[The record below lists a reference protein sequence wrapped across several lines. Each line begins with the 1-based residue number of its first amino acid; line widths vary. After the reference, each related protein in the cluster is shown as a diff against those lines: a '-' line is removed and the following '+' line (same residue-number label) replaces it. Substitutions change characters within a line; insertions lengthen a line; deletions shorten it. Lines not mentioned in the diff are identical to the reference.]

1 MQLFGLRPMCFMALT
16 MLGTLGYT
24 QTSPFLIYGAE
35 NAKHF
40 RGSETK
46 YYYIVI
52 SGFISEHE
60 AHKVHRYIDSPFIS
74 FKIRPYQ
81 GAYFVRLGPIYS
93 AEEVRA
99 IGEQLSRM
107 PVARAKM
114 IRPVRHIAPVKT
126 NTWFHRT
133 RTIQRTKPVTPS
145 KRDWIE
151 TTRPK
156 PKPVSPTRTVGWVE
170 APRPKPNN
178 TPTAN
183 VELRHQGLNPTYGA
197 RTSLPTTP
205 VKSIKPTSMSTTK
218 AMTASMKD
226 SLSWLAGH
234 RVFSISGGAAWA
246 QNSGTQTLY
255 LQPIVFQTYATTP
268 STETV
273 GVADVFLGLQ
283 YDLPHKLQGQ
293 IGLALGVTSN
303 INRSGNIWEQALRDF
318 DNYTYSYT
326 INQTR
331 IALKGKLITAPM
343 YYQLSPY
350 VSATAGI
357 ALNKA
362 SGFIS
367 TPKIEEESE
376 QPPFA
381 SNTSTSFTYTLGAGI
396 QRAINSNWSVAGGY
410 EFSDLGKSEL
420 GRAAEQTMNQGPG
433 LSHLYTNG
441 IIISLTYVG

>member
-1 MQLFGLRPMCFMALT
+1 MQLFGLRPMCFLALM
-16 MLGTLGYT
+16 MLGTIGYT

-60 AHKVHRYIDSPFIS
+60 AHKVHRYVGSPFIS
-74 FKIRPYQ
+74 LKVRPYQ
-81 GAYFVRLGPIYS
+81 GTYFVKLGPIYS
-93 AEEVRA
+93 AAEVRA

-107 PVARAKM
+107 TVRRSKM
-114 IRPVRHIAPVKT
+114 IRPVRHIAPAKT
-126 NTWFHRT
+126 NTWFHRPNT
-133 RTIQRTKPVTPS
+133 ARRSRTIQQGKPATSP
-145 KRDWIE
+145 KRNWIE
-151 TTRPK
+151 ITQPKLDPTYNTRTAQPTTLVKSVKAK
-156 PKPVSPTRTVGWVE
+156 PKSTTE
-170 APRPKPNN
+170 A
-178 TPTAN
+178 
-183 VELRHQGLNPTYGA
+183 
-197 RTSLPTTP
+197 
-205 VKSIKPTSMSTTK
+205 MST
-218 AMTASMKD
+218 SMKD

-246 QNSGTQTLY
+246 KNSGTQTLY
-255 LQPIVFQTYATTP
+255 LQPIIFQTYATNP
-268 STETV
+268 SSETV

-283 YDLPHKLQGQ
+283 YDLTQKLQGQ
-293 IGLALGVTSN
+293 LGLTLGVTTN
-303 INRSGNIWEQALRDF
+303 INRSGTIREQALRDF

-331 IALKGKLITAPM
+331 VALKGKLITAPM
-343 YYQLSPY
+343 YYQFSPY
-350 VSATAGI
+350 VSATAGVG
-357 ALNKA
+357 LNKA
-362 SGFIS
+362 DGFIS

-381 SNTSTSFTYTLGAGI
+381 SKTTTSFTYTIGAGI
-396 QRAINSNWSVAGGY
+396 QRAINSNWSIAGAY

-420 GRAAEQTMNQGPG
+420 GRATEQTMNQGPG